1 MNKQFVYRGFSFN
14 SKGELISD
22 LDDRRA
28 AGVEINEAVWYFYR
42 K

>member
-1 MNKQFVYRGFSFN
+1 LDLFAIIKSGCVD
-14 SKGELISD
+14 KDELISD